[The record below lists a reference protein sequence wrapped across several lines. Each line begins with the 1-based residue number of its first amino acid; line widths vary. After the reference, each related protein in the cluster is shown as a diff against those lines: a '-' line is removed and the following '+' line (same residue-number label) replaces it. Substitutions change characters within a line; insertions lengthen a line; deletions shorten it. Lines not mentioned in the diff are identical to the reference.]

1 MLAHTTRAA
10 ARPLVRVSLRALS
23 SQGPPEG
30 RGAGAG
36 RPSMARGGRRPER
49 GGPPRAPTGPPTT
62 TGLEAEAGSVVWE
75 GEEDIRD
82 PRVLGFGWIDDAAK
96 DEIFECYMHDPTRFS
111 VARLARIFGLREV
124 SARRPLSLDPAP
136 RSSSARP
143 F

>member
-1 MLAHTTRAA
+1 MLVRAVTQGRAA
-10 ARPLVRVSLRALS
+10 ARPLFRASLRALS
-23 SQGPPEG
+23 SQDHPEG

-36 RPSMARGGRRPER
+36 RPPTARGGRRPER
-49 GGPPRAPTGPPTT
+49 GGPPRAATGPPTT

-96 DEIFECYMHDPTRFS
+96 DEIYECYMHDPTRFS

-124 SARRPLSLDPAP
+124 RPARVRDSARARAHSL
-136 RSSSARP
+136 
-143 F
+143 